1 MYALKEGKA
10 VLCCT
15 VIGEPRPRVMWLRD
29 DEVIEESD
37 HMKWGFEEDGRCWLE
52 IDGVTYHDIGEYECI
67 AISTGGY
74 ASERLYVDV
83 AGEFD

>member
-1 MYALKEGKA
+1 M
-10 VLCCT
+10 
-15 VIGEPRPRVMWLRD
+15 
-29 DEVIEESD
+29 
-37 HMKWGFEEDGRCWLE
+37 E

-83 AGEFD
+83 AGEFDWGPEGVAYHDKGL